1 MSVNNNIKNNSPR
14 TAGKRG
20 LRRKI
25 YRAAMVRLD
34 YVILKNYII
43 YKFVAYV
50 AFIERL
56 YTDAFKGFLR
66 LAFYLCR

>member
-43 YKFVAYV
+43 
-50 AFIERL
+50 L
-56 YTDAFKGFLR
+56 YTSLLHMSR
-66 LAFYLCR
+66 L